1 MGLLAKRI
9 QDKPFL
15 RLISKYLEAGIMAN
29 GIKLE
34 TVRGGGGSQGGLLS
48 PLLSNIM
55 LDLLDKEL
63 ERRRLRFVRSAD
75 DCNIYVKS

>member
-34 TVRGGGGSQGGLLS
+34 TVRGGGSQGGLLS